1 MFFGIIIIIIRPD
14 QTWTL
19 SVVSVWQKH
28 CFSSYFLESQP
39 HACMRRKFSLSNQR
53 QLERVKVRFWSRF
66 KKKLMKMK
74 QDYYSKQLEND
85 VSSSFPSRCFQLL
98 NCTTSPTAGKQFNL
112 VCLDESINIT
122 ALYQTTAKG
131 FFYPEVIIWYSCF
144 YYAHCVPA

>member
-19 SVVSVWQKH
+19 SMVSVWQKH

-39 HACMRRKFSLSNQR
+39 HACMRRKFSLTKRWGFGQGLKNWWKWNR
-53 QLERVKVRFWSRF
+53 IITLNNC
-66 KKKLMKMK
+66 
-74 QDYYSKQLEND
+74 END
-85 VSSSFPSRCFQLL
+85 VSSRFPSRCFQLL

-122 ALYQTTAKG
+122 ALYQTTAKD

-144 YYAHCVPA
+144 YYTVFQCKNPSSIC